1 MVLRKSLRY
10 GLLPTLVGCTCIVSA
25 AMAQN
30 VGGWQHSTDTPQ
42 ARQYPAR
49 QVQAIEERPG
59 NRMATG
65 ATGVERVASV
75 EQPSRVQ
82 LGTPQPNEHPLMP
95 ALRWAQSGLKNIEQN
110 VHDYSA
116 TMVKRER
123 VNGTLNEP
131 EYMFVKVRHKPLSVY
146 IYFLDPPG
154 VRGQEVVWV
163 ENQNDGRMQAHGTGV
178 RKVFGTVSLEPTSPL
193 AMKGNRYPITEIG
206 LQNLVRRLIEVGEKD
221 SQYGECEVNFYQGA
235 KINGRTCTCIQVV
248 HPVPRRNF
256 LFHIARIFVDDELNV
271 PIRYEAHD
279 WPAEKGGAPVLIE
292 EYTYLNVKV
301 NNGFTD
307 ADFDIRNPNYGFKQ
321 SGKN

>member
-1 MVLRKSLRY
+1 MVFRKLLRH
-10 GLLPTLVGCTCIVSA
+10 GVLPALVGCGCLVSSV
-25 AMAQN
+25 MAQGY
-30 VGGWQHSTDTPQ
+30 GGWQQSPHPSNAGP
-42 ARQYPAR
+42 YPVR
-49 QVQAIEERPG
+49 QVQAIQDSRANQAGPV
-59 NRMATG
+59 
-65 ATGVERVASV
+65 GVDRVASV
-75 EQPSRVQ
+75 EPPSRVH
-82 LGTPQPNEHPLMP
+82 LGPPQPNEHPLMP

-110 VHDYSA
+110 IHDYSA

-123 VNGTLNEP
+123 VNGKLNDP
-131 EYMFVKVRHKPLSVY
+131 EYMFIKVRQKPLSVY
-146 IYFLDPPG
+146 LYFLDPVG

-163 ENQNDGRMQAHGTGV
+163 ENQNDGKMQAHGTGV

-206 LQNLVRRLIEVGEKD
+206 LMNLVRRLIEVGEKD

-235 KINGRTCTCIQVV
+235 KINGRSCTCIQVM

-256 LFHIARIFVDDELNV
+256 LFNVARIFVDDELNV

-292 EYTYLNVKV
+292 EYTYLNLKI

-307 ADFDIRNPNYGFKQ
+307 ADFDIRNPNYGFRQ
-321 SGKN
+321 STAKN